1 MIISYNIYYEEEE
14 DFVFQNSFGMIIRKI
29 PTMIIAKIDP
39 PRTLLY
45 PFIFNVVH

>member
-1 MIISYNIYYEEEE
+1 MKKKKC
-14 DFVFQNSFGMIIRKI
+14 FVFQNSFGMIIRKI
-29 PTMIIAKIDP
+29 PTKIIAKIDP